1 MIYQFPDPNKNY
13 TWYQGNIGDSEKSG
27 NIWSSFNLDLMTN
40 RSVMRLGGR
49 MILNKSTTDLA
60 TMTSVPISFCEFDGY
75 IWTIAG
81 GRIFRASSGYPSG
94 SFAAD
99 TSTGAVTT
107 YDSEVSD
114 LAVFDGKLW
123 ASNDDGWYTKTT
135 ATGAWSVTTATP
147 NAGITQY
154 FRRTDHLYIV
164 QSSDN
169 VDSVDDAGT
178 YYSTAGQ
185 YSISLT
191 QATDNA
197 IQCMD
202 ETTDSLWLGTSN
214 NKSKTYRATIFRWD
228 GIAAQANERYLL
240 KAHAA
245 LAMCVRDDIPYVMD
259 SNGVLSKFT
268 GSSFEE
274 VGRLP
279 LFNGS
284 GANDFPGNSDI
295 MTNPQ
300 FIQHNGMVVTKS
312 GTIECL
318 VRNIYEDSGIT
329 YPENM
334 ASGIWEWSEEFGF
347 VHKHSLSYTPISST
361 TITDWGQQRLWDV
374 GALALADFADD
385 SSSRNGTLLAGAE
398 YALDNDNNGTAQF
411 GIWYDDYRNFVQ
423 KKGYFVT
430 TWIDTTEVQS
440 KWERLWSVYKR
451 FSASTDSIICK
462 YRLVEEDATLADITW
477 VDTTTFTTSTNI
489 TAYGPTATGFNGTTG
504 GEVEFIQGVGSGL
517 CAHITNVTGSGPYTV
532 TIDETATGATTTTG
546 KARFQKWI
554 KLHNAVPQDQ
564 VVSYSQMGIGQSS
577 PTIQLKCCMT
587 FTGTNE
593 ELQKLALV
601 SNEDI
606 KISP

>member
-1 MIYQFPDPNKNY
+1 MIYQLPDPNKSY
-13 TWYQGNIGDSEKSG
+13 AWYQGNIGDSEKSG
-27 NIWSSFNLDLMTN
+27 NIWSSMNLDLQTN
-40 RSVMRLGGR
+40 RGVMRVGGR
-49 MILNKSTTDLA
+49 MILNTSTTTLA
-60 TMTSVPISFCEFDGY
+60 TMTSVPIAFYEFDGY
-75 IWTIAG
+75 IWCIAG
-81 GRIFRASSGYPSG
+81 GRIFRANAGYPSDA
-94 SFAAD
+94 FEAD

-107 YDSEVSD
+107 YDDEVSD

-123 ASNDDGWYTKTT
+123 ASNDDGWYAKSS
-135 ATGAWSVTTATP
+135 AAGAWSVITATP
-147 NAGITQY
+147 NAGITCY

-164 QSSDN
+164 QNPDN

-185 YSISLT
+185 YSINLT
-191 QATDNA
+191 QATDNT
-197 IQCMD
+197 IQCMA

-245 LAMCVRDDIPYVMD
+245 LAMCVLDDVPYVMD

-284 GANDFPGNSDI
+284 GANDFPRNSDVVV
-295 MTNPQ
+295 NPQ
-300 FIQHNGMVVTKS
+300 FVQHNGMIVTKS
-312 GTIECL
+312 GTIEVL
-318 VRNIYEDSGIT
+318 VSNLYEDPGIT

-334 ASGIWEWSEEFGF
+334 ASGIWEWSPEFGF
-347 VHKHSLSYTPISST
+347 VHKHSLSYTPIGTT
-361 TITDWGQQRLWDV
+361 TITDWGQNRVYQT

-385 SSSRNGTLLAGAE
+385 TSSRNGIILAGAQ
-398 YALDNDNNGTAQF
+398 YALDNDNNSTGQI

-430 TWIDTTEVQS
+430 TWIDSPEIQS
-440 KWERLWSVYKR
+440 SWERLWSVYKR
-451 FSASTDSIICK
+451 FLASTDSIVCK
-462 YRLVEEDATLADITW
+462 YRVTEADATLADITW
-477 VDTTTFTTSTNI
+477 INTTSFTTSTDVS
-489 TAYGPTATGFNGTTG
+489 AYGPTAAGFNGTTG
-504 GEVEFIQGVGSGL
+504 GEVEFVQGVGSGL
-517 CAHITNVTGSGPYTV
+517 CAHITAISGSGPYTV

-554 KLHNAVPQDQ
+554 KLNPSTPQDQ
-564 VVSYSQMGIGQSS
+564 VNMYSQAAILASA
-577 PTIQLKCCMT
+577 PAIQIKCCMT